1 MVSKELAVN
10 LFRISQNEAKLKR
23 NNISSEKTSNQTHYN
38 IEKNI
43 REVISKNNEKTKSK
57 IK

>member
-1 MVSKELAVN
+1 MVSKDLAVN

-43 REVISKNNEKTKSK
+43 REVIAKNNEKNKDK

>member
-23 NNISSEKTSNQTHYN
+23 NKISSEKTSNQTHYN

-43 REVISKNNEKTKSK
+43 REVIAKSDEKTKAK

>member
-1 MVSKELAVN
+1 MVSNELAVN
-10 LFRISQNEAKLKR
+10 LFRISQNEVKLKR

-43 REVISKNNEKTKSK
+43 REVIAKNNEKTKAK

>member
-1 MVSKELAVN
+1 MVSNELAVN
-10 LFRISQNEAKLKR
+10 LFRISQNEVKSKR

-43 REVISKNNEKTKSK
+43 REVVAKSNEKTKTK

>member
-23 NNISSEKTSNQTHYN
+23 NNISSEKTSNQTYL
-38 IEKNI
+38 K
-43 REVISKNNEKTKSK
+43 
-57 IK
+57 